1 MEARR
6 GDRRGGVGG
15 DEEPI
20 DATSSTLSIDGDLR
34 LAAAAPL
41 LRKAS
46 LRRWA
51 AASTAFG
58 LVEDDDDCFLIAPPR
73 LDTVGDEERVDVGVD
88 LELLLLLRTLRPP
101 PLLEDDVVLER

>member
-6 GDRRGGVGG
+6 GDRRGGMEDD

-20 DATSSTLSIDGDLR
+20 EATSSTLSIEGDLR
-34 LAAAAPL
+34 LAAAPL

-58 LVEDDDDCFLIAPPR
+58 LVEDDDECLLIAPPR